1 MSPPLTTP
9 VPGAD
14 QRTVRWWAVASA
26 AVAPFLL
33 VGGWTVAASRQP
45 TGYNPIRDT
54 ISSLAAR
61 GATERWVMTAAL
73 LAVGVCDVVT
83 GAGLRPARW
92 TGRIALMGGGVA
104 TMMVA
109 AFPQPV
115 RGNGVDHTIAAT
127 IAFTTLAVW
136 LVMAARRTA
145 EVPVLSLAFAVSTTV
160 VTVGLLTWFT
170 LELHGS
176 HRGMAERGA
185 ALAEVMWP
193 LVVAVGA
200 RHAPLVGRAGRLRAI
215 GSARAA

>member
-9 VPGAD
+9 IPGAD
-14 QRTVRWWAVASA
+14 HSRARWWAVVSA

-33 VGGWTVAASRQP
+33 VGGWTLAAACQAR
-45 TGYNPIRDT
+45 GYNPIRDT
-54 ISSLAAR
+54 ISSLAGR
-61 GATERWVMTAAL
+61 GATDRWVMTAAL
-73 LAVGVCDVVT
+73 LAVGVCYVVT
-83 GAGLRPARW
+83 GGGLRPARW
-92 TGRIALMGGGVA
+92 AGRIALMGGGMA

-115 RGNGVDHTIAAT
+115 RGNGVDHTIAASV
-127 IAFTTLAVW
+127 AFTTFAVW
-136 LVMAARRTA
+136 PVMATRRGA
-145 EVPVLSLAFAVSTTV
+145 GMPVLSPAFAVSTLV

-176 HRGMAERGA
+176 HRGMAERSA

-200 RHAPLVGRAGRLRAI
+200 RQAALVGRPGRLGAI
-215 GSARAA
+215 GSAPAA